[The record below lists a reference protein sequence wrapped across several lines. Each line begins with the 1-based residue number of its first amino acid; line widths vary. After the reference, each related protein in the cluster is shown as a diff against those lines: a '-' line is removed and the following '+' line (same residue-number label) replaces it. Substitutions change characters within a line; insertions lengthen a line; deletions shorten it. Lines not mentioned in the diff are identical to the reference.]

1 MFTFLIE
8 TFILGLKNLRL
19 HKLRSLLTAL
29 GIIIGVFAVIIM
41 VAIGEGTKQAALEQL
56 NQLGATNILVRSVE
70 PPESNELSSRQQRVL
85 SYGLTRSDYN
95 RLKSLEGFRNIV
107 RVRDTRAKVIRKSI
121 QAPTANAIGTEPSL
135 FEMINLRPERGSLFT
150 PTQYERADAVCV
162 LGATAAKQ
170 LFPFQDPIGETV
182 QVGSRPFSGVVLLTV
197 VGVLEP
203 TGLRAGSEGA
213 SMVKLDPDQ
222 GVYFPYTLAKS
233 VFGDSII
240 RQQGGSFERK
250 NIELTE
256 IWLQTHSTDSVE
268 RLASVAENLM
278 RVGHGQKVDFEVKAP
293 IQILRNAQRTAR
305 MFNFILG
312 TIASFALIV
321 GGIGIMNIMLAT
333 VTERTKEIGIR
344 RALGAKRRH
353 ITLQFLIETTVISLS
368 GGLIGILTGVGAA
381 KALPWIVK
389 RLSNQDYPTSIA
401 DWSVIGSFI
410 VSGLIGI
417 GFGLYPAVMAARMNP
432 IEALRHE

>member
-1 MFTFLIE
+1 
-8 TFILGLKNLRL
+8 
-19 HKLRSLLTAL
+19 
-29 GIIIGVFAVIIM
+29 VFAVIIM

-70 PPESNELSSRQQRVL
+70 PPESNELASRQQRVL

-95 RLKSLEGFRNIV
+95 RLKSIEGFRNIV

-135 FEMINLRPERGSLFT
+135 FEMINLRPERGALFT
-150 PTQYERADAVCV
+150 ATQYERADAVCV

-182 QVGSRPFSGVVLLTV
+182 QVGSRPFSGVIMLTV

-222 GVYFPYTLAKS
+222 GVYFPYTLAKA

-256 IWLQTHSTDSVE
+256 IWLQAHSTDSVE
-268 RLASVAENLM
+268 RLASVAENML
-278 RVGHGQKVDFEVKAP
+278 RIGHANKVDFEVKAP

-368 GGLIGILTGVGAA
+368 GGLIGIVSGVGAA
-381 KALPWIVK
+381 KALPWVVK
-389 RLSNQDYPTSIA
+389 RLSDQDYPTSIA
-401 DWSVIGSFI
+401 DWSVIGSFV